1 MTRNALR
8 DQAMLSEHRP
18 EVVLGPERPGSNS
31 RFIMAIV
38 LALLAIVVLWQV
50 YARGGGASPSPT
62 PSPSP
67 SIVFLSS

>member
-8 DQAMLSEHRP
+8 DQAMLSEHDP

-31 RFIMAIV
+31 RFIMAVV

-50 YARGGGASPSPT
+50 YSGGGASPSPT
-62 PSPSP
+62 PMPSP
-67 SIVFLSS
+67 TFVFTSS